1 MRLSELSIRRPVF
14 AMVLSALLVIVGLV
28 SMSRLAVRELPDID
42 PPVVSVQA
50 TYRGASAQVVENK
63 VTQVIEDRIAGVEGI
78 DKLKSTSRDERSSIN
93 IEFSLDRN
101 VEEAVNDIRDRISR
115 VVSQLPT
122 EVDPPEVAKSEA
134 NAEPVMYLNLESESM
149 NTLEL
154 TDFAERNLKDRL
166 SAAPGVSLVELNGAR
181 RYAMRIW
188 IDRVALAARGLTVV
202 DIENALRRE
211 NVQAPA
217 GRLEGLQREF
227 TLRADTGYNNAQ
239 DFGLLVIGRGADG
252 HLVRL
257 GEVAD
262 VRLSAEN
269 ERSVSRSNGV
279 PGVTMGVQ
287 QQSNANTLDV
297 STGIRQQI
305 VAINADLP
313 KGTELDV
320 NIDRGLFIGASLREV
335 GYAVVFALI
344 GVLLV
349 IYLFLGQWRA
359 TLIPAITIPV
369 SIIAAFTVMYAFGF
383 SINVL
388 TLLGIV
394 LAIGL
399 VVDDAIVVL
408 ENIFRRRELGQP
420 MMLAALD
427 GSREIAFAVIAT
439 TATLTAVFL
448 PISFLPGNVGRMFR
462 EFGFTVAAAILF
474 SALVALTLTPM
485 MASRMPE
492 SSAHGGRVAAK
503 VNDYF
508 HRLSR
513 AYGALLE
520 RLVGRPLLV
529 LGSTL
534 AILVLAVLAYRTLPA
549 EFAPSDDRGMAWISI
564 TAPEGSSLAY
574 TDGFLQQVEAV
585 LADEQARHKDIRRY
599 LARLPGGFGGGSG
612 EVNSARISVILED
625 FGTPGRRPMKEVVA
639 SLSKRLEKIPGIRTN
654 VVAMT
659 SFGARGAGSP
669 IQAVIGGPDY
679 EKLSVWSKKL
689 QLLAEESGLFV
700 NLDNDYKERKP
711 QVMVAVDR
719 DRAADLGVSLQA
731 VGRTLE
737 TMLGSRIV
745 TTYVDRGR
753 EYNVVLQGR
762 ADERQSTTDLGNLYV
777 RSDRTG
783 ALVPMANLV
792 KLREVAG
799 ASSLN
804 RFDRL
809 RSITISGALAPGVS
823 LGQGVQWF
831 QETVRKELPATARL
845 SFDGESR
852 EFLKSGSQLYL
863 MFLMAIAV
871 VFLVLAAQF
880 ESFRYPLVI
889 MTTVPLALLGAVLG
903 LKAYEW
909 AGAEGASI
917 NIYSQIAV
925 IMLVG
930 IAAKNGVLIVE
941 FANQLRDRGLA
952 LREAIVEAATIRLR
966 PVLMTSL
973 CTAVGALPFLFA
985 TGAGAEQRKPIGI
998 VVFYG
1003 TTISVLL
1010 TLFVVPAV
1018 YGIIARN
1025 ARSPEYT
1032 SRLIAA
1038 LRGKE
1043 TEAPGVSPTQASGAV
1058 PGVAPSG
1065 ADAGSER

>member
-134 NAEPVMYLNLESESM
+134 NAEPVMFLNLESSSM

-154 TDFAERNLKDRL
+154 TDFAERNVKDRL
-166 SAAPGVSLVELNGAR
+166 SAAPGVSLVELHGSR
-181 RYAMRIW
+181 RYAMRLW
-188 IDRVALAARGLTVV
+188 IDRQALAARGLTVV
-202 DIENALRRE
+202 DIENALRKE

-227 TLRADTGYNNAQ
+227 TLRADTGYNNAR
-239 DFGLLVIGRGADG
+239 DFGLLVVGRGPDG

-262 VRLSAEN
+262 VRLAAEN
-269 ERSVSRSNGV
+269 ERSISRSNGA

-287 QQSNANTLDV
+287 QQSNANTLEV
-297 STGIRQQI
+297 SRGIREQI
-305 VAINADLP
+305 ETVNVDLP
-313 KGTELDV
+313 KGTVLDV
-320 NIDRGLFIGASLREV
+320 NIDRGLYIGASLREV
-335 GYAVVFALI
+335 GYAVVFALL

-359 TLIPAITIPV
+359 TLIPAVTIPV
-369 SIIAAFTVMYAFGF
+369 SIIAAFTVMYALGF

-388 TLLGIV
+388 TLLGVV

-408 ENIFRRRELGQP
+408 ENIFRRREMGQP

-448 PISFLPGNVGRMFR
+448 PISFLPGNIGRMFR

-485 MASRMPE
+485 MASRLPE
-492 SSAHGGRVAAK
+492 SSTHGGKVAAV
-503 VNDYF
+503 VNGFFQRVTARY
-508 HRLSR
+508 RS
-513 AYGALLE
+513 LLE
-520 RLVGRPLLV
+520 RFVGRPLIV
-529 LGSTL
+529 LGGTFV
-534 AILVLAVLAYRTLPA
+534 ILVLAMAAYRTLPS
-549 EFAPSDDRGMAWISI
+549 EFAPADDRGIAWISL

-574 TDGFLQQVEAV
+574 TDGYLQQVEAV
-585 LADEQARHKDIRRY
+585 LADEQERHGDIKRF
-599 LARLPGGFGGGSG
+599 LSRLPGGYGGGSG
-612 EVNSARISVILED
+612 EVNTARISVILED

-639 SLSKRLEKIPGIRTN
+639 SLAKRLEQIPGIRANITP
-654 VVAMT
+654 MT
-659 SFGARGAGSP
+659 SFGSRGGGSP
-669 IQAVIGGPDY
+669 LQAVIGGPDY
-679 EKLSVWSKKL
+679 EQLSAWSKKL
-689 QLLAEESGLFV
+689 QGLAEESGLFV
-700 NLDNDYKERKP
+700 NLDTDYKERKP
-711 QVMVAVDR
+711 QVLVAVDR

-753 EYNVVLQGR
+753 EYNVVLQAR
-762 ADERQSTTDLGNLYV
+762 ANERQTTTDLANLYV

-799 ASSLN
+799 AASLN

-809 RSITISGALAPGVS
+809 RSITVSGALAPGVS
-823 LGQGVQWF
+823 LGQGVKWF
-831 QETVRKELPATARL
+831 QETVRRELPATARL

-852 EFLKSGSQLYL
+852 EYLKSGSQLYL

-880 ESFRYPLVI
+880 ESFRHPLVI
-889 MTTVPLALLGAVLG
+889 ITTVPLALLGAVLG
-903 LKAYEW
+903 LKAYQW
-909 AGAEGASI
+909 AGADGASI

-952 LREAIVEAATIRLR
+952 LREAIIEAATTRLR

-973 CTAVGALPFLFA
+973 CTAVGAVPFLFA
-985 TGAGAEQRKPIGI
+985 HGAGAEQRKPIGI

-1018 YGIIARN
+1018 YAIVSRN

-1038 LRGKE
+1038 LRGSAPAARAEDGE
-1043 TEAPGVSPTQASGAV
+1043 T
-1058 PGVAPSG
+1058 
-1065 ADAGSER
+1065 

>member
-1 MRLSELSIRRPVF
+1 
-14 AMVLSALLVIVGLV
+14 
-28 SMSRLAVRELPDID
+28 
-42 PPVVSVQA
+42 
-50 TYRGASAQVVENK
+50 
-63 VTQVIEDRIAGVEGI
+63 
-78 DKLKSTSRDERSSIN
+78 
-93 IEFSLDRN
+93 
-101 VEEAVNDIRDRISR
+101 
-115 VVSQLPT
+115 
-122 EVDPPEVAKSEA
+122 
-134 NAEPVMYLNLESESM
+134 
-149 NTLEL
+149 
-154 TDFAERNLKDRL
+154 
-166 SAAPGVSLVELNGAR
+166 
-181 RYAMRIW
+181 
-188 IDRVALAARGLTVV
+188 
-202 DIENALRRE
+202 
-211 NVQAPA
+211 VQAPA

-262 VRLSAEN
+262 VRLAAEN

-287 QQSNANTLDV
+287 QQSNANTLEV
-297 STGIRQQI
+297 SQGVRQQI
-305 VAINADLP
+305 ANVNADLP
-313 KGTELDV
+313 KGTVLDV
-320 NIDRGLFIGASLREV
+320 NIDRGLYIGASLREV
-335 GYAVVFALI
+335 VYAVVFALL

-369 SIIAAFTVMYAFGF
+369 SIIAAFTVMYALGF

-388 TLLGIV
+388 TLLGVV

-420 MMLAALD
+420 MMLAAVD

-448 PISFLPGNVGRMFR
+448 PISFLPGNIGRMFR

-485 MASRMPE
+485 MASRLPE
-492 SSAHGGRVAAK
+492 DSAHGGRVAKA
-503 VNDYF
+503 VNGFFQRVSARY
-508 HRLSR
+508 RS
-513 AYGALLE
+513 LLE
-520 RLVGRPLLV
+520 RFVGRPLVV
-529 LGSTL
+529 LGGTL
-534 AILVLAVLAYRTLPA
+534 AILVLAVAAYRTLPS
-549 EFAPSDDRGMAWISI
+549 EFAPTDDRGIAWISI
-564 TAPEGSSLAY
+564 TAPEGSSLSF
-574 TDGFLQQVEAV
+574 TDGYLQQVEAV
-585 LADEQARHKDIRRY
+585 LAEEQAEHGDIRRY
-599 LARLPGGFGGGSG
+599 LSRLPGGYGGGSG
-612 EVNSARISVILED
+612 EVNTARVSLLLED
-625 FGTPGRRPMKEVVA
+625 FGTPGRRPMKEVIA
-639 SLSKRLEKIPGIRTN
+639 SVSKRLEKIPGIRTS
-654 VVAMT
+654 VVPMT
-659 SFGARGAGSP
+659 SFGVRGGSSP
-669 IQAVIGGPDY
+669 MQAVIGGPDY
-679 EKLSVWSKKL
+679 EKLSAWSKKL
-689 QLLAEESGLFV
+689 QALAEDSGLFI
-700 NLDNDYKERKP
+700 NLDSDYKERKP

-762 ADERQSTTDLGNLYV
+762 ADERQTTTDLTNLYV

-783 ALVPMANLV
+783 ALVPMSNLV

-799 ASSLN
+799 AAALN

-809 RSITISGALAPGVS
+809 RSITISGSLAPGVS
-823 LGQGVQWF
+823 LGEGVKWF
-831 QETVRKELPATARL
+831 QDTVRRELPTTARL

-852 EFLKSGSQLYL
+852 EYLKSGGQLYL

-880 ESFRYPLVI
+880 ESFRHPLVI
-889 MTTVPLALLGAVLG
+889 ITTVPLALLGAVLG
-903 LKAYEW
+903 LKAYQW
-909 AGAEGASI
+909 AGADGASI

-952 LREAIVEAATIRLR
+952 LREAIIEAAATRLR

-985 TGAGAEQRKPIGI
+985 HGAGAEQRKPIGI

-1018 YGIIARN
+1018 YAIISRN

-1038 LRGKE
+1038 LRGNEPSTEQGPTSGHGHGE
-1043 TEAPGVSPTQASGAV
+1043 T
-1058 PGVAPSG
+1058 
-1065 ADAGSER
+1065 

>member
-14 AMVLSALLVIVGLV
+14 ATVLSALLVIVGLV
-28 SMSRLAVRELPDID
+28 SMSRLAVREMPDID

-50 TYRGASAQVVENK
+50 TYRGASAQIIENK

-78 DKLKSTSRDERSSIN
+78 DKLKSSSRDERASIN
-93 IEFSLDRN
+93 IEFSLERN

-115 VVSQLPT
+115 VASQLPT

-134 NAEPVMYLNLESESM
+134 NAEPVMFLNLDSAAMS
-149 NTLEL
+149 TLAL
-154 TDFAERNLKDRL
+154 TDFAERNVKDRL
-166 SAAPGVSLVELNGAR
+166 SAAPGVSVVDLFGSR

-188 IDRVALAARGLTVV
+188 LDRVALAARGLTVNDV
-202 DIENALRRE
+202 ENALRKE

-217 GRLEGLQREF
+217 GRLESLQREF
-227 TLRADTGYNNAQ
+227 TLRADTGYNNAV

-262 VRLSAEN
+262 VRLAAEN

-279 PGVTMGVQ
+279 PGVTLGVQ

-297 STGIRQQI
+297 ARGVLAQ
-305 VAINADLP
+305 VLAVNADLP

-320 NIDRGLFIGASLREV
+320 NIDRSVYIRASLREV
-335 GYAVVFALI
+335 GYAVVFALL

-359 TLIPAITIPV
+359 TLIPAVTIPV
-369 SIIAAFTVMYAFGF
+369 SIIAAFTVMYALGF

-420 MMLAALD
+420 MLLAAVD
-427 GSREIAFAVIAT
+427 GSKEIAFAVMAT

-448 PISFLPGNVGRMFR
+448 PISFLPGNVGRLFR

-474 SALVALTLTPM
+474 SALIALTLTPM
-485 MASRMPE
+485 MASRLPE
-492 SSAHGGRVAAK
+492 DAAHAGRVARA
-503 VNDYF
+503 VNGFFLRVSARY
-508 HRLSR
+508 R
-513 AYGALLE
+513 GVLE
-520 RLVGRPLLV
+520 RVVLRPWQV
-529 LGSTL
+529 LGGTL
-534 AILVLAVLAYRTLPA
+534 GILLLASLAYRSLPT
-549 EFAPSDDRGMAWISI
+549 EFAPADDRGIAWVNI
-564 TAPEGSSLAY
+564 TAPEGASLAY
-574 TDGFLQQVEAV
+574 TDGYLRRVEAV
-585 LADEQARHKDIRRY
+585 MADEEREHGDIKRY
-599 LARLPGGFGGGSG
+599 LARLPGGYGSGSG
-612 EVNSARISVILED
+612 EVNAARVTLLMED
-625 FGTPGRRPMKEVVA
+625 FGTSGRRPIKAVLA
-639 SLSKRLEKIPGIRTN
+639 SLSARFEALPGVRVTTF
-654 VVAMT
+654 AAT
-659 SFGARGAGSP
+659 SFGARGGGAP
-669 IQAVIGGPDY
+669 LQAVIGGPDY
-679 EKLSVWSKKL
+679 PQLAIWSKKL
-689 QLLAEESGLFV
+689 QGLAEDSGLFV
-700 NLDNDYKERKP
+700 NLDTDYKERKP
-711 QVMVAVDR
+711 QMLVSVNR
-719 DRAADLGVSLQA
+719 DRAADLGVSLQSI
-731 VGRTLE
+731 GRTLE

-762 ADERQSTTDLGNLYV
+762 ASERQTPTDLANLYV

-783 ALVPMANLV
+783 ALVPLSNLV
-792 KLREVAG
+792 RLQETAG
-799 ASSLN
+799 ASTLN

-809 RSITISGALAPGVS
+809 RAITISASLAPGVS

-831 QETVRKELPATARL
+831 QDAARQQLPPTARL

-852 EFLKSGSQLYL
+852 EYLKSGGQLYL
-863 MFLMAIAV
+863 MFMMAIAI

-880 ESFRYPLVI
+880 ESFRHPLVI
-889 MTTVPLALLGAVLG
+889 MTTVPLALLGAVFG
-903 LKAYEW
+903 LKAYQW

-952 LREAIVEAATIRLR
+952 FHAAIVEAAVIRLR

-985 TGAGAEQRKPIGI
+985 SGAGAEQRRPIGI

-1018 YGIIARN
+1018 YGLISRN
-1025 ARSPEYT
+1025 ARSPEYM
-1032 SRLIAA
+1032 SKLIAH
-1038 LRGKE
+1038 LRGVPAA
-1043 TEAPGVSPTQASGAV
+1043 APMSDG
-1058 PGVAPSG
+1058 
-1065 ADAGSER
+1065 E

>member
-14 AMVLSALLVIVGLV
+14 ATVLSALLVILGLV
-28 SMSRLAVRELPDID
+28 SMSRLSVRELPDID

-78 DKLKSTSRDERSSIN
+78 DKLKSSSRDERASIN

-101 VEEAVNDIRDRISR
+101 VDEAANDIRDRISR
-115 VVSQLPT
+115 VVGNLPP

-134 NAEPVMYLNLESESM
+134 SAESVMFINLDSESM
-149 NTLEL
+149 GTLEL
-154 TDFAERNLKDRL
+154 TDFAERNVKDRL
-166 SAAPGVSLVELNGAR
+166 SAAPGVSLVELNGSR

-202 DIENALRRE
+202 DVENALRRE

-217 GRLEGLQREF
+217 GRLESLQREF
-227 TLRADTGYNNAQ
+227 TLRADTGYNSAR
-239 DFGLLVIGRGADG
+239 DFGLLVVGRGKDG

-262 VRLSAEN
+262 VRLAAEN
-269 ERSVSRSNGV
+269 ERSLSRSNGV
-279 PGVTMGVQ
+279 PGVSMGVQ
-287 QQSNANTLDV
+287 QQSKANTLLV
-297 STGIRQQI
+297 ARGVKEQI
-305 VAINADLP
+305 AAVNADLP
-313 KGTELDV
+313 AGTKLDV
-320 NIDRGLFIGASLREV
+320 NVDRGLFIEASLREV
-335 GYAVVFALI
+335 VYAVVFALL

-359 TLIPAITIPV
+359 TLIPAVTIPV
-369 SIIAAFTVMYAFGF
+369 SVIAAFTVMYALGF

-420 MMLAALD
+420 MLLAAVD
-427 GSREIAFAVIAT
+427 GSREIAFAVLAT

-485 MASRMPE
+485 MASRLPE
-492 SSAHGGRVAAK
+492 DSAHGGRVAGA
-503 VNDYF
+503 VNRFFQRVAARY
-508 HRLSR
+508 RGLV
-513 AYGALLE
+513 E
-520 RLVGRPLLV
+520 RLIGRAWLV
-529 LGSTL
+529 VAGTV
-534 AILVLAVLAYRTLPA
+534 AVLVVAALAYRSLPT
-549 EFAPSDDRGMAWISI
+549 EFAPSDDRGMAWITL
-564 TAPEGSSLAY
+564 TAPEGASLAY
-574 TDGFLQQVEAV
+574 TDGYARRVEAIV
-585 LADEQARHKDIRRY
+585 EEEMARHGDIKRY
-599 LARLPGGFGGGSG
+599 IVRLPGGFGGGTG
-612 EVNSARISVILED
+612 EVNTARIMVILED
-625 FGTPGRRPMKEVVA
+625 FGHPGRRSQKQVIA
-639 SLSKRLEKIPGIRTN
+639 SLQARLNELAGVRTFI
-654 VVAMT
+654 A
-659 SFGARGAGSP
+659 SFGGFSSRGGGQP
-669 IQAVIGGPDY
+669 LQAVIGGPDY
-679 EKLSVWSKKL
+679 TQLSQWSKRL
-689 QLLAEESGLFV
+689 QGLAEESGLFA
-700 NLDNDYKERKP
+700 NLDTDYKERKP
-711 QVMVAVDR
+711 QMLVAVDR

-753 EYNVVLQGR
+753 EYNVVLQAR
-762 ADERQSTTDLGNLYV
+762 AGERRTPSDLQNLYV

-783 ALVPMANLV
+783 ALVPLSNLV
-792 KLREVAG
+792 RLQETAG
-799 ASSLN
+799 AATLN
-804 RFDRL
+804 RFDRM
-809 RSITISGALAPGVS
+809 RSITVSATMAPGHS
-823 LGQGVQWF
+823 LGEGVKWF
-831 QETVRKELPATARL
+831 QDTVRKELPAAARL

-852 EFLKSGSQLYL
+852 EYLKSGGQ
-863 MFLMAIAV
+863 MFVTFLMAIAV

-880 ESFRYPLVI
+880 ESFRHPLVI
-889 MTTVPLALLGAVLG
+889 ITTVPLALLGAVLG

-909 AGAEGASI
+909 AGADGATV

-941 FANQLRDRGLA
+941 FANQLRDRGLE
-952 LREAIVEAATIRLR
+952 LREAIVEAAVTRLR

-973 CTAVGALPFLFA
+973 CTAVGAVPFLLA

-1018 YGIIARN
+1018 YTLVSRN
-1025 ARSPEYT
+1025 ARSPEHV

-1038 LRGKE
+1038 LRG
-1043 TEAPGVSPTQASGAV
+1043 T
-1058 PGVAPSG
+1058 PSG
-1065 ADAGSER
+1065 LAESREP